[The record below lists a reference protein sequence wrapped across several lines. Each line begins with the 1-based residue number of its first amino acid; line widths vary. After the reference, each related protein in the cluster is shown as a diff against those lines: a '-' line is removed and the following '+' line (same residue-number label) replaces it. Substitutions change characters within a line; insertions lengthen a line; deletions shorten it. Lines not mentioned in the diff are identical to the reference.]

1 MGNASTFTIAGAY
14 QSVMFGAA
22 VLAALSAIIAA
33 LTISG
38 REYPAPA

>member
-1 MGNASTFTIAGAY
+1 MGNASKFTIAGAY

-22 VLAALSAIIAA
+22 VLAGLSAIIAA

-38 REYPAPA
+38 RE